1 MNENYKVQVDDDQ
14 MVIIDRNEG
23 KQISFNI
30 PALFDL
36 ANFGGSDAMPKAI
49 RELLFADTRLSK
61 KIREHERFTELE
73 AIPVT
78 ENTACDAELLA
89 GTLEDLELE
98 LSFPKHETEDVAEA
112 LIGAL

>member
-1 MNENYKVQVDDDQ
+1 MNENYTVQVDDDQ
-14 MVIIDRNEG
+14 MIIIDRNEG
-23 KQISFNI
+23 KQVSFNI

-36 ANFGGSDAMPKAI
+36 ADFGGSKYFPKTVK
-49 RELLFADTRLSK
+49 ELLFADARLSK

-78 ENTACDAELLA
+78 ENTVCDAELLA

-98 LSFPKHETEDVAEA
+98 LSFPEHETEAKTE
-112 LIGAL
+112 I